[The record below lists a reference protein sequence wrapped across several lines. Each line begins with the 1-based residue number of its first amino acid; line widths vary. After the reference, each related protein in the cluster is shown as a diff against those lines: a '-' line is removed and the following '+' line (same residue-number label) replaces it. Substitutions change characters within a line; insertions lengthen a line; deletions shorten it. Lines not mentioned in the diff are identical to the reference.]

1 MPHRQ
6 RIATKAKMLMRCR
19 EALKLV
25 GEGLLLSEVSARMGV
40 STDSVQ
46 RYVRRALET
55 ESMFPSTLDSDRVAE
70 LRILEGEKLNRVWS
84 LVSKALDVVN
94 PHEAGKIARL
104 AEATA
109 RLAEQQAR
117 LWGLYQPTRIVEE
130 QMRLQ
135 VNLTR
140 VGDKPML
147 TWDRSILTEPV
158 RHVEGLT
165 IYEGCRNN
173 GDTKQLPDTSAN

>member
-1 MPHRQ
+1 
-6 RIATKAKMLMRCR
+6 
-19 EALKLV
+19 
-25 GEGLLLSEVSARMGV
+25 MGV

-140 VGDKPML
+140 VG
-147 TWDRSILTEPV
+147 R
-158 RHVEGLT
+158 
-165 IYEGCRNN
+165 
-173 GDTKQLPDTSAN
+173 QANADLGPKYFN